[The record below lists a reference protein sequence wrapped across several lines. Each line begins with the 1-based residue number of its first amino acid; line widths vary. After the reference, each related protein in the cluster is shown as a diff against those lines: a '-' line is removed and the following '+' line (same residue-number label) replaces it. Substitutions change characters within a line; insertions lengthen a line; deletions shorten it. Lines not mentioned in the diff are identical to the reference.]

1 MSPTPTPANTFPLR
15 ARDHEYAAPAA
26 ISWLADT
33 THAGLERV
41 KGLLREY
48 EDSERRQSA
57 SQSRPPVSH
66 QFLRDALGI
75 SR

>member
-1 MSPTPTPANTFPLR
+1 MSPTPTPANIFPLR

-26 ISWLADT
+26 IFWLADT

-48 EDSERRQSA
+48 ENSERRQCA
-57 SQSRPPVSH
+57 SQSRPPMSQ
-66 QFLRDALGI
+66 QFLWDALGI
-75 SR
+75 LR